1 MEELNDSLQKIIR
14 KYKSKVQKRKNAL
27 EGIKTA
33 SVHIPP
39 VEQQKPDSD
48 GKSKVGVEEYEGVLI
63 EFYVEYYDEMG
74 EGDKL
79 VYSTAL
85 KGVVSQV
92 IASTEAPLTEYRRND
107 PIEAIITPT
116 GIISRMTLDIYSML
130 YSNKVLVEL
139 GKQIKEIMDGEE

>member
-1 MEELNDSLQKIIR
+1 
-14 KYKSKVQKRKNAL
+14 
-27 EGIKTA
+27 
-33 SVHIPP
+33 
-39 VEQQKPDSD
+39 
-48 GKSKVGVEEYEGVLI
+48 
-63 EFYVEYYDEMG
+63 
-74 EGDKL
+74 
-79 VYSTAL
+79 
-85 KGVVSQV
+85 VVSQV

>member
-1 MEELNDSLQKIIR
+1 
-14 KYKSKVQKRKNAL
+14 
-27 EGIKTA
+27 
-33 SVHIPP
+33 
-39 VEQQKPDSD
+39 
-48 GKSKVGVEEYEGVLI
+48 
-63 EFYVEYYDEMG
+63 MG

-92 IASTEAPLTEYRRND
+92 IASSEAPLSEHRKD
-107 PIEAIITPT
+107 EPVEAILTPT